1 MRTSTRWLCIRLL
14 PLALLGA
21 AFPAAAQVP
30 ENCPNVCNQTYVLC
44 IAASCDADSGQ
55 CGDCDATD
63 GSCGYCYVFDGESCS
78 YNAPC
83 DQVAPSGDT
92 VYSTY
97 SEVLATK
104 YGFQVMTCP
113 SPKHTAD
120 CMDGKCT
127 LTGKTVTLTDRHGQ
141 KQEIPTAIC
150 QCRIE
155 TPGGGG
161 TLGGQC
167 NEQNCSAVWSTA
179 GSVLDSQPPCIE
191 AGDSQSRR

>member
-1 MRTSTRWLCIRLL
+1 MRTSTRWLCVRLL
-14 PLALLGA
+14 PLAPLGA
-21 AFPAAAQVP
+21 ALPGAAQVP
-30 ENCPNVCNQTYVLC
+30 ENCPNVCNQTYALC
-44 IAASCDADSGQ
+44 IAASCDADTGQ
-55 CGDCDATD
+55 CGQCDATD
-63 GSCGYCYVFDGESCS
+63 GSCGYCYVFEGESCS

-97 SEVLATK
+97 SEVLAAQ

-113 SPKHTAD
+113 SPTHTAD

-127 LTGKTVTLTDRHGQ
+127 LTGNTVTLTDKSGQ
-141 KQEIPTAIC
+141 QQEIPTAIC
-150 QCRIE
+150 QCRIN

-179 GSVLDSQPPCIE
+179 GSVLDSQPACVG
-191 AGDSQSRR
+191 GDSAGGG